1 MANKILVGVETRQPP
16 LDNFDE
22 KIIFLTQVKNEI
34 AEMKTSVDIGWLRVN
49 VNPLIRELQMTI
61 NQWIDTYTD
70 FLHQNTLKQM
80 TNIQQFIEEVDDG
93 IKAPP
98 EKAASVTEKESLMKV
113 MGHLRDVRVIKDRT
127 FAQFEPM
134 KQTIILLKKHGVI
147 LPGDE
152 ILVRLEKSKTKL
164 NDVCETALG
173 PVKEKILP
181 L

>member
-1 MANKILVGVETRQPP
+1 M
-16 LDNFDE
+16 
-22 KIIFLTQVKNEI
+22 
-34 AEMKTSVDIGWLRVN
+34 S
-49 VNPLIRELQMTI
+49 
-61 NQWIDTYTD
+61 
-70 FLHQNTLKQM
+70 
-80 TNIQQFIEEVDDG
+80 
-93 IKAPP
+93 
-98 EKAASVTEKESLMKV
+98 V

-181 L
+181 LQNAEAQNIKKSQIAFMEKVHEFRSAFLKNCPYHIQTTSSEIIDQAYVTIEEYYN